1 MQSQGRNRIG
11 FNKVESKEGERRF
24 LSCNKAN
31 ARSPSLEFNPNTP
44 FVSEDMQL
52 EYLAEIYVGIF
63 LEQKR
68 HERTQKQA
76 GSDLLPGVHKGTGG
90 RG

>member
-1 MQSQGRNRIG
+1 MQSQGNSHDTG
-11 FNKVESKEGERRF
+11 KTVESKEGERRL
-24 LSCNKAN
+24 LSCNMASR
-31 ARSPSLEFNPNTP
+31 RSPSLEFNPNTP

-76 GSDLLPGVHKGTGG
+76 SSDLLPGIHKGTGG